1 MKRTLAILAALLAG
15 AIFASL
21 LAGSSDL
28 SIGAAFRAL
37 SQGPAG
43 ASLDSGIVWNVRLPR
58 TLVVALVGGALA
70 AAGGA
75 FQALFRNP
83 MADPSLLGI
92 ASGGSLA
99 AVLVLFHLPQA
110 PIWILPLAAFCG
122 CFAAAFLLVVLTH
135 FGGRPTMTITLLTGV
150 VLSSLFTS
158 GVSLALLLSDEYQ
171 LRQLVFWLAG
181 GAEAR
186 SWIHVAIA
194 LPSMLAGFAI
204 LLSVGRWLDALALG
218 EDHAEAVG
226 VPVYRAR
233 LIVLAGGALS
243 VGAAVSVC
251 GPVGFVGLIVPH
263 LLRPWVGASA
273 KALLPCSALGGAVL
287 LVVAD
292 FVARVWLPAGIQ
304 LGVLTSLLGV
314 PFFLWLLVRERRVM
328 L

>member
-1 MKRTLAILAALLAG
+1 VKGIRPALAVALLAVL
-15 AIFASL
+15 FVSL
-21 LAGSSDL
+21 LAGSSNL
-28 SIGAAFRAL
+28 TAGAALRAL
-37 SQGPAG
+37 LEGPLG
-43 ASLDSGIVWNVRLPR
+43 TSMESGIVWNVRLPR
-58 TLVVALVGGALA
+58 TLVVAFVGAALA
-70 AAGGA
+70 AAGTA

-92 ASGGSLA
+92 ASGGALA
-99 AVLVLFHLPQA
+99 SVMVLFHFPAA
-110 PIWILPLAAFCG
+110 PMWILPLAAFAG
-122 CFAAAFLLVVLTH
+122 CFAAATLLVALTR

-158 GVSLALLLSDEYQ
+158 GTSLALLLSNEYQ

-186 SWIHVAIA
+186 SWMHVWIVAPTATTGFVI
-194 LPSMLAGFAI
+194 LRSLA
-204 LLSVGRWLDALALG
+204 RWLDALSLG

-226 VPVYRAR
+226 VPVERAR
-233 LIVLAGGALS
+233 LVVLVGAALS

-251 GPVGFVGLIVPH
+251 GPVGFVGLVVPH

-273 KALLPCSALGGAVL
+273 RRLLPAAAIGGALL
-287 LVVAD
+287 LVIAD
-292 FVARVWLPAGIQ
+292 FIARVYLPAGLQ

-314 PFFLWLLVRERRVM
+314 PFFLWLLLRERRIT